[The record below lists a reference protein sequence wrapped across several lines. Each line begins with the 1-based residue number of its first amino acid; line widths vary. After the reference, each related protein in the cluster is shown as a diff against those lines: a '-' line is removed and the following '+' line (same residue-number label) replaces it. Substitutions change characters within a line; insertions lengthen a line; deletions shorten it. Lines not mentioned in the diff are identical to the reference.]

1 MNLEGEGAK
10 GKEDFLHKSHIIMEY
25 NISIRMSLTQKR
37 KLRDYI
43 GRSES

>member
-1 MNLEGEGAK
+1 
-10 GKEDFLHKSHIIMEY
+10 MEY

-43 GRSES
+43 GQSKNWGMNLTLGLKLRA